1 MERVPF
7 LCALRTLREGYY
19 YAESNFTLGGAN
31 RFLDNSSPH
40 PIVRSTDPIVFH
52 CGSIRKNQLS
62 PGCSVFGDCRF
73 SSSAGLDSPFFL
85 LLQNLWFLLGF
96 FKSPGRAGFFD
107 KEDETL
113 RIGESGENS
122 GKILEKR
129 VYTVWFRCHICGAE
143 KVHAKHGK
151 RKLIF

>member
-1 MERVPF
+1 MYENSQLSNTTTVCMVLPFLGHVPCFVVVWVCECLVHGKAMWSVSLF

-19 YAESNFTLGGAN
+19 YAESNFTLGVAN

-96 FKSPGRAGFFD
+96 FKSPGRAGFF
-107 KEDETL
+107 
-113 RIGESGENS
+113 R
-122 GKILEKR
+122 
-129 VYTVWFRCHICGAE
+129 
-143 KVHAKHGK
+143 
-151 RKLIF
+151 